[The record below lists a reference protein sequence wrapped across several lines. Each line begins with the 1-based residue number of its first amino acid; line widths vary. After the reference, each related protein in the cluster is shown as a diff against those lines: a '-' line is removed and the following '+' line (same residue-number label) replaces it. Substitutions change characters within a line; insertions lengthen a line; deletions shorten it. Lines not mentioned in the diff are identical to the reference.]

1 MCAVCALLEF
11 ILRAFTGIITF
22 RYGVVYCQDKIHW
35 MLLLQCGCYEQYLF
49 HCRPTH
55 YRYFSLQAS
64 EQLGLGDSVRLDVEN
79 KICDEHG
86 PCMDSFAVPQKMAY
100 DIMNKVYN
108 PLHTLLS

>member
-1 MCAVCALLEF
+1 MCAVHAWLEF
-11 ILRAFTGIITF
+11 ILKG
-22 RYGVVYCQDKIHW
+22 IHW
-35 MLLLQCGCYEQYLF
+35 DNNIQIWCCLSSRQNILDVVTAVWVCFMQYLF
-49 HCRPTH
+49 HCCPTH

-100 DIMNKVYN
+100 EIMNKV
-108 PLHTLLS
+108 